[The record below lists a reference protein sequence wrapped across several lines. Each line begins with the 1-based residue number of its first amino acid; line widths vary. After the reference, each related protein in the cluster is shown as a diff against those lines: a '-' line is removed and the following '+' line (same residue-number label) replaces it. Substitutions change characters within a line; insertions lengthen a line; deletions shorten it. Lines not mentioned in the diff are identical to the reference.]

1 MRIFK
6 LVINSIIR
14 RGVISTLQLN
24 FFEIYFDLRYRIET
38 RSFLF
43 NSEYELGVRRLGY
56 VVEYQPLNYLALQ
69 KIFRAIPLDF
79 KDISFIDMGCG
90 KGRVLIYGLL
100 MNCQKA
106 IGVEISKELHEI
118 CRRNL
123 ENFPSDRYDL
133 LLNDVTKCEL
143 DDQVNLVFFIDP
155 FGMSDEIKTSAMSLC
170 LHNIAKSLE
179 RRERL
184 IYIACYNTNYD
195 CGELIFEDIQ
205 ERIWIY
211 NFNGYYLRDFLSFSN

>member
-1 MRIFK
+1 
-6 LVINSIIR
+6 
-14 RGVISTLQLN
+14 
-24 FFEIYFDLRYRIET
+24 
-38 RSFLF
+38 FLS
-43 NSEYELGVRRLGY
+43 NSEYELGVRSLEY
-56 VVEYQPLNYLALQ
+56 VGEYQPLNYLALQ
-69 KIFRAIPLDF
+69 KIFRVIPLNL
-79 KDISFIDMGCG
+79 KDINFIDMGCG

-100 MNCQKA
+100 INCQKA
-106 IGVEISKELHEI
+106 IGVEISQELHEI
-118 CRRNL
+118 CSRNL
-123 ENFPSDRYDL
+123 EKFPSDRHCL
-133 LLNDVTKCEL
+133 LLDDITKCEL

-155 FGMSDEIKTSAMSLC
+155 FGMNDENDEIKTSAMSLC

-211 NFNGYYLRDFLSFSN
+211 NFNGYYLR

>member
-1 MRIFK
+1 MRILK
-6 LVINSIIR
+6 LITNSIIR

-38 RSFLF
+38 RSFLS
-43 NSEYELGVRRLGY
+43 NSEYELGIRSLEY
-56 VVEYQPLNYLALQ
+56 VGEYQPLNYLALQ

-79 KDISFIDMGCG
+79 KDINFMDMGCG

-106 IGVEISKELHEI
+106 IGVEISKELHDI

-123 ENFPSDRYDL
+123 EKFPSDRYDL
-133 LLNDVTKCEL
+133 LLDDITKCEL

-155 FGMSDEIKTSAMSLC
+155 LGMNDEIKTSAMSLC

-211 NFNGYYLRDFLSFSN
+211 NFNKC